1 MTLKLLDTFAGIGGF
16 SYAAE
21 QLLGGFKTTQF
32 VEIEPYCQKV
42 LKKHWP
48 NVPIH
53 DDIKTFTAKP
63 FQYDCIAGGFPCQD
77 VSVAGQQRGITKETR
92 SGLFYELI
100 RIIRMVRPKY
110 VLLENVAALL
120 NNGMGIVLGELSE
133 IGYDVEWKV
142 ISARERGACHLRQRV
157 WIIAYPKGGRRR
169 GGSSQECS
177 IQERQL
183 LPGEQGRGE
192 MGSEVKGCG
201 YSTSNTNDNG
211 QQGGESK
218 TRNQNVAGQ
227 NSQVKWSANTENI
240 ERHNNDGSD
249 TEEPGTDG
257 IIQGSSDGGT
267 SISSNTGG
275 VCKLSEDTN
284 DNKKTSRKNKYK
296 EDNNRTLVSQGQE
309 GIQLSFHTTLAGDQT
324 TFENNTVRHGND
336 HSTKQGME
344 HQESDITHTKSE
356 GLERQDRGLQDKGLR
371 TNIARH
377 SRPVANSQHNGS
389 FTSEESRSIEE
400 SDGRATQGENK
411 ACEFKGSS
419 KPGDSRALQHNEK
432 FANTKGGRGNGGKFN
447 NNTEQGEEKGNVGGC
462 DSTDVTNSNK
472 SGSREGGISE
482 HIGNKG
488 WETCEGGTESV
499 QSKDREAR
507 SSNFGQSNRDESTN
521 SLHEGSQG
529 FRGERELPEGGRKR
543 QIIWRSQPH
552 TLNPNWRG
560 YISKPT
566 LRRRDDG
573 LSNRVDRLKALGNSI
588 VPQVATIPLGRILD
602 LEKENQ

>member
-1 MTLKLLDTFAGIGGF
+1 MTLRLLDTFAGIGGF

-63 FQYDCIAGGFPCQD
+63 FQWDVICAGFPCQD
-77 VSVAGQQRGITKETR
+77 VSVAGQQRGITRETR

-133 IGYDVEWKV
+133 IGYDAEWKV

-157 WIIAYPKGGRRR
+157 WIIAYN
-169 GGSSQECS
+169 
-177 IQERQL
+177 
-183 LPGEQGRGE
+183 
-192 MGSEVKGCG
+192 
-201 YSTSNTNDNG
+201 STSNTHNNG
-211 QQGGESK
+211 QQGGELE

-249 TEEPGTDG
+249 KAEPGIDG
-257 IIQGSSDGGT
+257 DLQGSSNGGT
-267 SISSNTGG
+267 SISANTGG
-275 VCKLSEDTN
+275 VCKLSKDTN
-284 DNKKTSRKNKYK
+284 DNKEISRENRHQ
-296 EDNNRTLVSQGQE
+296 EDNDRTLVSQGQE
-309 GIQLSFHTTLAGDQT
+309 GIQLSFNTTLAGDQT
-324 TFENNTVRHGND
+324 TLENNTVRHGND
-336 HSTKQGME
+336 HSTKQRME
-344 HQESDITHTKSE
+344 HQGSDVAHTKSE
-356 GLERQDRGLQDKGLR
+356 GLERQDRRLQDKGIR
-371 TNIARH
+371 SDIARH
-377 SRPVANSQHNGS
+377 SRSVANSQHNGS
-389 FTSEESRSIEE
+389 FTAEKSRSIEE
-400 SDGRATQGENK
+400 SDGRATQGKNK

-419 KPGDSRALQHNEK
+419 KPRDSRAFQHDEK
-432 FANTKGGRGNGGKFN
+432 FANTKSVRGNGRQFN

-462 DSTDVTNSNK
+462 DCTDV
-472 SGSREGGISE
+472 
-482 HIGNKG
+482 
-488 WETCEGGTESV
+488 
-499 QSKDREAR
+499 
-507 SSNFGQSNRDESTN
+507 TN

-529 FRGERELPEGGRKR
+529 FRGECKLPEGGRKR

-552 TLNPNWRG
+552 LLNPNWRG
-560 YISKPT
+560 YISQPT
-566 LRRRDDG
+566 ICRGDDG
-573 LSNRVDRLKALGNSI
+573 LSTKLDAAERINALKALGNSI